1 MLVVCTPKNVS
12 VAAAPSLRVWIPL
25 GADDF
30 FCSLQK
36 IFLLHFY
43 FIHIVDNFFSSRKMQ
58 GGNEESKARSVGG
71 SLFGLPSFVQ
81 STMRKD
87 LPLRHARGPLIT
99 SE

>member
-1 MLVVCTPKNVS
+1 MWQRHPC
-12 VAAAPSLRVWIPL
+12 RFGFPL

-30 FCSLQK
+30 FCSLQTF
-36 IFLLHFY
+36 FLLHFY

-58 GGNEESKARSVGG
+58 GGNEESKARSGS
-71 SLFGLPSFVQ
+71 SLFGLPSFVVQ